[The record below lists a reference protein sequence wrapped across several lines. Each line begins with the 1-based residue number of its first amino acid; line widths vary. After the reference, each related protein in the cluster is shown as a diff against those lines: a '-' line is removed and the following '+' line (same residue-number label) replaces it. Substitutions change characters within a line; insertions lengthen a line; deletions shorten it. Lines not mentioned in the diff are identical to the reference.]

1 MSITLDEVRA
11 EALFAGDLQPS
22 EHPPPERVRRSVTG
36 VLRRYGAAWCAA
48 RMAQEFGDHPEWA
61 AARMA
66 WALRVIRDC
75 YTEGARA
82 RTRCRPARLRRLPT
96 TEPADPPDPAGWVE
110 RVRCRYPTR
119 RYRHALERRNRR
131 C

>member
-61 AARMA
+61 AARMR
-66 WALRVIRDC
+66 RV
-75 YTEGARA
+75 A
-82 RTRCRPARLRRLPT
+82 P
-96 TEPADPPDPAGWVE
+96 TEPAGRVE

-119 RYRHALERRNRR
+119 RYRHALERRNRW

>member
-22 EHPPPERVRRSVTG
+22 GHPPPERVRRSVTG

-66 WALRVIRDC
+66 WALRVVRDC
-75 YTEGARA
+75 YAGAARA
-82 RTRCRPARLRRLPT
+82 RTRCRPARLRRVAP
-96 TEPADPPDPAGWVE
+96 TEPAGRVE

-119 RYRHALERRNRR
+119 RYRHALERRNRW

>member
-36 VLRRYGAAWCAA
+36 MLRRYGAAWCAA

-66 WALRVIRDC
+66 WALQVVRDC
-75 YTEGARA
+75 YAGAARA
-82 RTRCRPARLRRLPT
+82 RTRCRPARLRRVAP
-96 TEPADPPDPAGWVE
+96 TEPAGRVE

-119 RYRHALERRNRR
+119 RYRHALERRNRW

>member
-1 MSITLDEVRA
+1 MV
-11 EALFAGDLQPS
+11 GDLGLA
-22 EHPPPERVRRSVTG
+22 RVTG

-66 WALRVIRDC
+66 WALQVVRDC
-75 YTEGARA
+75 YAGAARA
-82 RTRCRPARLRRLPT
+82 RTRCRPARLRRVAP
-96 TEPADPPDPAGWVE
+96 TEPAGRVE

-119 RYRHALERRNRR
+119 RYRHALERRNRW